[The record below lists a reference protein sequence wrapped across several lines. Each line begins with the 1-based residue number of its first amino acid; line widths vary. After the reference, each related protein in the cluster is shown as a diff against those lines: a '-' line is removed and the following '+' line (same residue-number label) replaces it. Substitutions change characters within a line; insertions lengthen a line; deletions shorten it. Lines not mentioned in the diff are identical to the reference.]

1 MTMDSDE
8 AEVILVDVKFENGLL
23 SSSIDMQSYT
33 ARRVLQRWTT
43 QQARTRALQEVK
55 AALVDVWRSQ
65 QFALPLTEI
74 IRRRKE
80 KSVLILGSFKE
91 SGRKRLDR
99 TKQYL
104 LDKGYLPVL
113 VDEYPDVEDQSLA
126 QKVATMGLA
135 SRFVIA
141 EDSEAAGQ
149 LYEIGAVCQKNDLLT
164 IIVREEGCQASFMMR
179 GASVVSKIIAE
190 YDYKNSAL
198 EATLDTAVEWAERT
212 FAGLGQAYR
221 STYPWRDVGC

>member
-1 MTMDSDE
+1 
-8 AEVILVDVKFENGLL
+8 
-23 SSSIDMQSYT
+23 MQSYT